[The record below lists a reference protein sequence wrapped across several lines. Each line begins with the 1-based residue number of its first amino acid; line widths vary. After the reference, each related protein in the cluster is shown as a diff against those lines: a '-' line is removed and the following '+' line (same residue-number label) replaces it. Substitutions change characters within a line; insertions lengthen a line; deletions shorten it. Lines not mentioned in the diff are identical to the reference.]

1 VSEPTLSDDAELVA
15 QLRRANAG
23 PREVI
28 TTQAVQIETLTG
40 SVAALSAQL
49 AAQAERIA

>member
-1 VSEPTLSDDAELVA
+1 
-15 QLRRANAG
+15 
-23 PREVI
+23 
-28 TTQAVQIETLTG
+28 VQIETLTG